1 MDRFEYAEQLF
12 VHEDQ
17 ILKDIKE
24 DIRRRGMPEIFVPPL
39 IGALL
44 NWLVLLRRPQTVL
57 EIGALG
63 GYSGVWLA
71 RGLPPEGTLL
81 SLELNREYAQ
91 VAKANLAKAGLGDKV
106 EYRVGPAVDSLIA
119 LAAENAHF
127 DFFFIDADKENYPK
141 YLEWAITL
149 ANPGAMITAD
159 NTLQNGRV
167 YSPEYRDR
175 STEAMRRFNQM
186 AAEHP
191 RLRSLLIP
199 LADGL
204 LAAEVLSS

>member
-44 NWLVLLRRPQTVL
+44 NWLVHLRRPQKVL

-81 SLELNREYAQ
+81 SLELNSEYAQ
-91 VAKANLAKAGLGDKV
+91 VAKANLAKAGLGEKV
-106 EYRVGPAVDSLIA
+106 EYRVGPAVDSLIG
-119 LAAENAHF
+119 LAAENVHF

-141 YLEWAITL
+141 YLEWALTL

-167 YSPEYRDR
+167 YSPDYRDR